1 MRHAKRFQ
9 TLMKQSANIN
19 CTWRERP
26 ASWYS
31 SCVLFSG
38 PTRVK
43 GATHETFY
51 QMAEGHVPR
60 PPAMVE
66 TLTYIK
72 EFMNQVELHS

>member
-1 MRHAKRFQ
+1 MEGKTNKLVFITH
-9 TLMKQSANIN
+9 
-19 CTWRERP
+19 
-26 ASWYS
+26 
-31 SCVLFSG
+31 FSG
-38 PTRVK
+38 PTRV
-43 GATHETFY
+43 GATHERFY

>member
-1 MRHAKRFQ
+1 MEGKDQQVGIHHAYYLADQ
-9 TLMKQSANIN
+9 L
-19 CTWRERP
+19 E
-26 ASWYS
+26 
-31 SCVLFSG
+31 L
-38 PTRVK
+38 K

-72 EFMNQVELHS
+72 EFMTKLSCIASMKRGVRMELSIFEDV

>member
-1 MRHAKRFQ
+1 ENSPPILIVHGGKDQQVGIHHAYYLADQ
-9 TLMKQSANIN
+9 L
-19 CTWRERP
+19 E
-26 ASWYS
+26 
-31 SCVLFSG
+31 L
-38 PTRVK
+38 K

-72 EFMNQVELHS
+72 EFMNQVESHS